1 MLRYGEKYV
10 RLKGRTPWITARA
23 LCAERRRQEDRGAR
37 DPNLG
42 SLSREGIK
50 SRGDITVW
58 FSEDATDA
66 WTPPKNGRRGGQ
78 PRYSNLAIVMALT
91 LRIVL
96 RLPLRQTEGFLD
108 SLLRLMD
115 LDLKALDHTTLS
127 RRNKNVDVPSPT
139 RTWSYKSK
147 WFHTRDGRIHYVDEG
162 PGDGAPV
169 VLVHG
174 NPTRVDR
181 ALNKAGNPRASDI
194 SAISLLGRYRTPFVY
209 LLPGCSFRGK
219 ARGFQPSPKR
229 TLKDRR

>member
-1 MLRYGEKYV
+1 MAARKSSRVHRKYKTKYRV
-10 RLKGRTPWITARA
+10 NNW
-23 LCAERRRQEDRGAR
+23 
-37 DPNLG
+37 
-42 SLSREGIK
+42 REYEGGLK

-58 FSEDATDA
+58 FSEDATEA

-78 PRYSNLAIVMALT
+78 PRYSNLAIMTALT

-115 LDLKALDHTTLS
+115 LDLKAPDHTTLS

-139 RTWSYKSK
+139 
-147 WFHTRDGRIHYVDEG
+147 G
-162 PGDGAPV
+162 PGPT
-169 VLVHG
+169 
-174 NPTRVDR
+174 NPSGSIRET
-181 ALNKAGNPRASDI
+181 AGCTMSTKGQATARRSSWFTGTLPELPGPLIRPGTPSASDI

-219 ARGFQPSPKR
+219 ARGIQPSPKR